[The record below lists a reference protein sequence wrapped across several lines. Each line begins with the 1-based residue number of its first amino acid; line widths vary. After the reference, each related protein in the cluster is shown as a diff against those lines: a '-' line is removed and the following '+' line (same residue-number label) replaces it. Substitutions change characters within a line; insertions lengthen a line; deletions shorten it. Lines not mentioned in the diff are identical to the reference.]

1 MNKCPRAVALCIA
14 LSLAALGGD
23 VHSEQLA
30 ESAAERT
37 TYTVSIANM
46 QFEPAELIVERGS
59 RIVWVNK
66 DFFPHTATAQDGIF
80 DSASIGTSATWQHVA
95 GQKGSFPYFCTLHPM
110 MKGTLVV
117 E

>member
-66 DFFPHTATAQDGIF
+66 DFFPHTATASNF
-80 DSASIGTSATWQHVA
+80 DSGSIKANASWSYVANEGGTYAYICA
-95 GQKGSFPYFCTLHPM
+95 LHPM
-110 MKGTLVV
+110 MKGRLIVQ
-117 E
+117 